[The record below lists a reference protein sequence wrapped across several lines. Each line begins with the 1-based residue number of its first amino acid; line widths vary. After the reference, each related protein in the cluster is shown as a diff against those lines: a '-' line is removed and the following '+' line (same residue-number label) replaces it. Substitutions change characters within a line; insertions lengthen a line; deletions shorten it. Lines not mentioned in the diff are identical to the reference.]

1 MEFAEGIRFEVCFV
15 VVGRVGAEVAMVVDS
30 SDKVDMD
37 QLVEDKKKTVLNT
50 ETVMKLKM
58 DSEMTVTSLD
68 LLSLESYSLDLNL
81 VSIACSCQS
90 LHCLHHPRLLLLLL
104 LLDLK
109 PSTYSIRFD

>member
-15 VVGRVGAEVAMVVDS
+15 VVVGRVGAEVVVVLDN
-30 SDKVDMD
+30 SDKAVDTD

-68 LLSLESYSLDLNL
+68 LMSLESYSLDLNL
-81 VSIACSCQS
+81 VSIACSCQT
-90 LHCLHHPRLLLLLL
+90 LHCLHRP
-104 LLDLK
+104 
-109 PSTYSIRFD
+109 

>member
-15 VVGRVGAEVAMVVDS
+15 VVVGRVGAELAVVVDS

-90 LHCLHHPRLLLLLL
+90 LHCLHHPRLLLLP
-104 LLDLK
+104 LDLK